1 MGVKLKMKR
10 LFLGILALFLILV
23 SGVNAAAPT
32 TTISDQTW
40 NEKYPWTLDLSTF
53 FTDPEANPLTYT
65 AVRYDTKTDVTVSIT
80 GNISTFTYADEDW
93 TGYNEFTFTAKD
105 NESPQ
110 NSVSKTIKLIKNV
123 PAYYSSGEYG
133 GTNIEIGD
141 IDFDDETYKIGDKVL
156 VTVENVKAKNSDLED
171 VEATL
176 CLYNVDQKNEVDCWD
191 ATENFDINEDD
202 TEDFD
207 FEFTIPNSEDIGK
220 KETYRLVAY
229 IDADN
234 EAGDRKTVQ
243 TSDEIEIERET
254 NDVTVDSVILSPSI
268 VKQGESVQV
277 TVKLENIGT
286 KDEED
291 VYVKLRDDLL
301 KIDLESS
308 RFDLD
313 DYKGSDNTNTV
324 RFTITIPEDAKTQDY
339 ILEPVVYFDDGD
351 KTNADKTATLK
362 VESSVIAPKKAPFE
376 ITTADTKIDASK
388 GKSTS
393 IQLVITSNNPDDVDA
408 TVELST
414 IGNWADAIAPQAV
427 SLHNGENNIYLPLTL
442 KDVTAGMHTA
452 TMTIK
457 PVGKSNFDVKQS
469 TLSFEVTGEVIATT
483 TPVTGLTTAV
493 SGFKGSSLF
502 WIIGDVVL
510 VIIALFFIKAIF
522 FGKKD

>member
-1 MGVKLKMKR
+1 M
-10 LFLGILALFLILV
+10 FLVLT
-23 SGVNAAAPT
+23 SGVNAAITIT
-32 TTISDQTW
+32 TTATDEKKVW
-40 NEKYPWTLDLSTF
+40 DEKYPWTLNLSTF
-53 FTDPEANPLTYT
+53 VSGTTNTVTYSKASQT
-65 AVRYDTKTDVTVSIT
+65 GSDININIDVNT
-80 GNISTFTYADEDW
+80 GVATFTFVDEDW
-93 TGYNEFTFTAKD
+93 TGSNEFTFKAKD
-105 NESPQ
+105 TVTLEEVTSN
-110 NSVSKTIKLIKNV
+110 TIKLVKDV
-123 PAYYSSGEYG
+123 PAYCDIADGRNYILIKSA
-133 GTNIEIGD
+133 D
-141 IDFDDETYKIGDKVL
+141 IDFDDETYKIGDTVKV
-156 VTVENVKAKNSDLED
+156 TMSD
-171 VEATL
+171 VEAETDDL
-176 CLYNVDQKNEVDCWD
+176 ENVETTFCLYNVDQNTEVDCWD
-191 ATENFDINEDD
+191 ATDTFDINEGD

-207 FEFTIPNSEDIGK
+207 VEFTIPNSEDIGK
-220 KETYRLVAY
+220 KDNYRLVVYVTGDDESGDKQCVQASED
-229 IDADN
+229 ID
-234 EAGDRKTVQ
+234 
-243 TSDEIEIERET
+243 IERET
-254 NDVTVDSVILSPSI
+254 HDVIIDSVSLSLGI
-268 VKQGESVQV
+268 VKQGENVQV

-308 RFDLD
+308 KFDLD
-313 DYKGSDNTNTV
+313 NYKDSDNTNTV
-324 RFTITIPEDAKTQDY
+324 RFTITIPEDAKAQDY

-376 ITTADTKIDASK
+376 ITTADTKIDATK

-393 IQLVITSNNPDDVDA
+393 IQLIITSNDANDVDA
-408 TVELST
+408 TVELTT

-452 TMTIK
+452 TVIIK
-457 PVGKSNFDVKQS
+457 PVGQSNFDVKQS